1 MANTRAEVFRGTAR
15 VPAMTDPSP
24 EGPSG
29 RRATRVPTPVTWL
42 SALLIVVLL
51 AWASV
56 AWINSML
63 GPSGCQQRT
72 VLDVA
77 AAPGI
82 AGAVADFAA
91 GYQRSGAAGCVNV
104 QVAAR
109 DSAAMAEA
117 LANPPPGAQ
126 PHVWLPES
134 TFWLGR
140 AQAMGA
146 FALPTTGTPVATS
159 PVVLAVTEPVASQ
172 FGWPARPVGWP
183 ALLLAGDRRV
193 AVGLPDPATDPVGVS
208 ALVGIQQVTAGR
220 KRAEAVQTAVL
231 RRLSG
236 NTVARAADL
245 YQRLPEAGA
254 GRRALHAFVTT
265 EQALLR
271 HNARPVGADLVA
283 AYAAPNVPTLD
294 FPYVVVPGTGA
305 DQLAGAAG
313 LLGALLA
320 DEGRRALAAAGFRAP
335 DGSPPA
341 AVVDS
346 GAGGATDGAPAPP
359 EPGERTRSDVVPPVP
374 LPDGDELVRVLSAW
388 TGVQLSARL
397 LGVIDVSGSMAEDV
411 PGGRTRLA
419 ATIRAAQE
427 GVGLM
432 LDTTE
437 VGIWLFSTR
446 LDGDLDYR
454 VLHQPRPL
462 GEARAELVS
471 RLGRVQVRPAGG
483 TGLYDTTLAA
493 YREARRSWVPGR
505 INVVLIATDGRND
518 DPDSIT
524 RAQLLA
530 ELTELHDPRR
540 SLPILF
546 IGIGGGVNPEEM
558 KQIAAATGGRVF
570 LTREP
575 SGIRDIFFTALSDL
589 GCQPPSCRK

>member
-1 MANTRAEVFRGTAR
+1 MAATE
-15 VPAMTDPSP
+15 PL
-24 EGPSG
+24 G
-29 RRATRVPTPVTWL
+29 RLVTRVRTPVIWL
-42 SALLIVVLL
+42 SSLLVVVLI

-56 AWINSML
+56 TWISSAL
-63 GPSGCQQRT
+63 EPSGCQQRT

-82 AGAVADFAA
+82 AGAVAEFAG
-91 GYQRSGAAGCVNV
+91 GYETSGEAGCVNV
-104 QVAAR
+104 QVTAR
-109 DSAAMAEA
+109 DSAAMADA

-140 AQAMGA
+140 AQTMGA
-146 FALPTTGTPVATS
+146 FALPATGTSIAAS

-172 FGWPARPVGWP
+172 FGWPARPVSWS
-183 ALLLAGDRRV
+183 ALLLAGNPQV
-193 AVGLPDPATDPVGVS
+193 AVGIPDPATNPLGVS
-208 ALVGIQQVTAGR
+208 ALVGIQEITAGR
-220 KRAEAVQTAVL
+220 KDAGAVQTAVL

-236 NTVARAADL
+236 NTVARATDL
-245 YQRLPEAGA
+245 YQRLPEAGG
-254 GRRALHAFVTT
+254 GRNALHAFVTS

-305 DQLAGAAG
+305 EQLDAASG
-313 LLGALLA
+313 LLRALLT
-320 DEGRRALAAAGFRAP
+320 DQGRRTLGAAGFRAP

-341 AVVDS
+341 DVAVD
-346 GAGGATDGAPAPP
+346 GGGGDGATDGTPAPP
-359 EPGERTRSDVVPPVP
+359 PGPGDRTRRDAVPPVP
-374 LPDGDELVRVLSAW
+374 MPNEEELVQVLSAW
-388 TGVQLSARL
+388 TGVQLSARI

-411 PGGRTRLA
+411 PVGRTRLS

-427 GVGLM
+427 GLGLL

-446 LDGDLDYR
+446 MDGDRDYR
-454 VLHQPRPL
+454 VLANPRPL
-462 GEARAELVS
+462 GQSRAELS
-471 RLGRVQVRPAGG
+471 ARLGRVQVRPDGG

-518 DPDSIT
+518 DPDSIS
-524 RAQLLA
+524 RARLLA
-530 ELTELHDPRR
+530 ELRKLHDPRR

-546 IGIGGGVNPEEM
+546 IGIGGGVSSGELNE
-558 KQIAAATGGRVF
+558 IAAATGGRVF

-589 GCQPPSCRK
+589 GCQPPSCRN